1 MKKVLLIAILL
12 FISLLSAE
20 YRLKEVVFSDKSGEV
35 WNVAGKEEYLYSVN
49 GLLQNK
55 NTSFKEGTNF
65 VLDRTVKYKYDS
77 GNQLASDTTYYLG
90 GGWID
95 KEATGYIY
103 ENGKLKQ
110 QNGYFLEAGSTAW
123 TYDLKTFFYYNSA
136 GAVAKEERDYHFSW
150 GWQDEIRADYYYLA
164 DSVTIDY
171 KTVYDYMINRVI
183 SKFVY
188 TYANGRISSIIRQ
201 KVNADNS
208 TVEEVRWENQYEEI
222 TGINDAV
229 KPENS
234 TLSQN
239 YPNPF
244 NPETTIS
251 YQLSAISDVKL
262 AVYNAKGELVKT
274 LVQNVQNAG
283 RYSVTFEGTDLNSGV
298 YFYKLTTPESSFMK
312 KMVLVK

>member
-1 MKKVLLIAILL
+1 MKKILLISLLL
-12 FISLLSAE
+12 FISLLAAE
-20 YRLKEVVFSDKSGEV
+20 YRLKEVVFSDKSGDV
-35 WNVAGKEEYLYSVN
+35 WNVAGKEEYLYAAS

-55 NTSFKEGTNF
+55 NTSFKEGNNF
-65 VLDRTVKYKYDS
+65 VLDRSVKYIYDS
-77 GNQLASDTTYYLG
+77 GSQLTSDTTYYLG

-110 QNGYFLEAGSTAW
+110 QNGYFLESGSTAW
-123 TYDLKTFFYYNSA
+123 TYDLKTFFFYNSA
-136 GAVAKEERDYHFSW
+136 GSVAREERDYHFSW

-188 TYANGRISSIIRQ
+188 TYADGRISSIIRQ

-208 TVEEVRWENQYEEI
+208 TVEEVKWENHYELF
-222 TGINDAV
+222 TGISN
-229 KPENS
+229 KLTPENS
-234 TLSQN
+234 SLAQN

-244 NPETTIS
+244 NPETTIGFT
-251 YQLSAISDVKL
+251 LVKDAQVDL
-262 AVYNAKGELVKT
+262 TVFNAKGEVVKT
-274 LVQNVQNAG
+274 LVNNSIQAGYHSVNFNAVG
-283 RYSVTFEGTDLNSGV
+283 LNSGV
-298 YFYKLTTPESSFMK
+298 YFYKLTAPEGSFMK
-312 KMVLVK
+312 KMLMVE